1 MLLIVLFHIIT
12 ISLIFCVLSINI
24 VQNLFWLS
32 FSYILGSIILITAGL
47 EWLSVIILIIYT
59 GAIAVLFLIS
69 LMMVNPSL
77 VGNQLLPSTVFKKP
91 NIMQGLFII
100 LVIIIIKN
108 YIINESIEYNSQYS
122 SFCET
127 ACKNNELVSIVE
139 LFFNSKGIIL
149 ILGLIILILPMIGVL
164 VFVCN

>member
-12 ISLIFCVLSINI
+12 ISLVFCVLSINI

-32 FSYILGSIILITAGL
+32 FSYILGSIILLTIGL
-47 EWLSVIILIIYT
+47 EWLSVVILIIYT

-91 NIMQGLFII
+91 NIIQGLYII

-108 YIINESIEYNSQYS
+108 YIINESIEYNNQYS

-127 ACKNNELVSIVE
+127 VCKNNELVSIAE
-139 LFFNSKGIIL
+139 LFFNSKGVIL
-149 ILGLIILILPMIGVL
+149 ILGLIILIIPMIGVL
-164 VFVCN
+164 IFVVN